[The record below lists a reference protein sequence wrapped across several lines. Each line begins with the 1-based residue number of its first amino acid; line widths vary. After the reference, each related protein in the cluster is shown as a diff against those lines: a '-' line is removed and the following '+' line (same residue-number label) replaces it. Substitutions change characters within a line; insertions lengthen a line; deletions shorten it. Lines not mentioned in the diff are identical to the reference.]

1 MKTRMIR
8 EYTCSPWMR
17 MTTGLLWDTHSILD
31 THRTQGVG
39 FPHSQTKELTDDKT
53 QEGVDL
59 TR

>member
-1 MKTRMIR
+1 MLTMDENDHRA
-8 EYTCSPWMR
+8 TL
-17 MTTGLLWDTHSILD
+17 GLLWDTHSILD